1 MNSNKSTELLT
12 SMESRLDDMLTNI
25 EIIKTV
31 RSNVLSRKNIAASND
46 ILKKKKRI
54 KNVKVSANEMKKA
67 DRKE

>member
-25 EIIKTV
+25 EIVKTV

-46 ILKKKKRI
+46 ILKKKK
-54 KNVKVSANEMKKA
+54 N
-67 DRKE
+67 

>member
-25 EIIKTV
+25 EIVKTV
-31 RSNVLSRKNIAASND
+31 RSNVLSKKNIAASND
-46 ILKKKKRI
+46 ILKKRI